1 MQWPTDLIG
10 YDATSSYGS
19 PAYYAQQMFSTHH
32 GDNVLAISEEGV
44 PTREWT
50 PPAGRGGGKQPA
62 APPMPQQVPLVFFDA
77 TRDSKTGTIYVKVVN
92 RAATAQPVRLT
103 IAGIATVNPTGK
115 ITTMAAN
122 SPEATNSIAEPRK
135 VVPVTSNVNGL
146 STNFAREF
154 PAYSITVLELTGK

>member
-1 MQWPTDLIG
+1 MQWMTDLIG
-10 YDATSSYGS
+10 YNTTASYGS

-32 GDNVLAISEEGV
+32 GDNVLAISEQGV

-62 APPMPQQVPLVFFDA
+62 VAPMPQQVPLVFFNA

-92 RAATAQPVRLT
+92 RASTAQPVRLAISGT
-103 IAGIATVNPTGK
+103 ASVQPTGR

-122 SPEATNSIAEPRK
+122 SPEDTNSITEPMK
-135 VVPVTSNVNGL
+135 IVPVTSTVNGL
-146 STNFAREF
+146 SANFTRDF
-154 PAYSITVLELTGK
+154 PAYSISVLELASK